1 MGNVWKNHEEVRK
14 KAFTALGIFLGMML
28 LFTVISRAA
37 DSVTIPQVST
47 EEPSGKVI
55 EHKLE
60 KDGKVK
66 QNREQ
71 AVLTEPNLT
80 VDTLYVQEGQQTEA
94 GELLMQLNMDDI
106 EEQILTLEQEIE
118 KLKLSNQDLNSK
130 QAADKKKKADAGD
143 RAAEDYQQAVQK
155 GENEVAW
162 AAQALAEARAA
173 LDEFYNSQ
181 GQQEEDSGVLQSL
194 ENTCQEKTEK
204 AQSLEQE
211 ITRLE
216 TQMEVEVQKRIEE
229 AKKAGGSQGITSS
242 QEQEI
247 RKKTEAEYAGKLR
260 QARDQAEAAKEAVQ
274 EAEAALSAYEQEQSS
289 RGTQGM
295 EETAAQLEAAVA
307 EKEKAYQ
314 EAVYAAQEAE
324 KTAGRAI
331 EDAKAAEGSD
341 STAKINQLDI
351 EKKKMDLEK
360 LIVLQEQEGKVLSP
374 VKGVVTKVSVM
385 TGDKTPETAAMT
397 LADLGSGCKFVTQID
412 KEEAKYLSR
421 GDAVSLTPANN
432 GDVIEDLKADS
443 ITVNQEDSSLM
454 DVTVLLPADTLE
466 IGISATMTAVQKS
479 SPYEVCVPVE
489 ALHVQD
495 GKYYVLIVQEKD
507 SVLGS
512 QLVAEK
518 IDVIVKD
525 KNESYAALEN
535 GSLDSNQQVIT
546 QADRTLEAGSRVRL
560 QEP

>member
-1 MGNVWKNHEEVRK
+1 MRNVWKNHEEVRK

-130 QAADKKKKADAGD
+130 QAADKKKKADAGV

-155 GENEVAW
+155 GENDVAW

-247 RKKTEAEYAGKLR
+247 RKKTEAEYAGKLK

-295 EETAAQLEAAVA
+295 EETAEQLEAAVA

-331 EDAKAAEGSD
+331 EDAKASEGSD

-385 TGDKTPETAAMT
+385 TGDKTQETAAMT

-535 GSLDSNQQVIT
+535 GSLDSNQQMIT

>member
-546 QADRTLEAGSRVRL
+546 QADRTLEVGSRVRL